1 MFTKQYNFINIDNIN
16 HYMSFKFKQEIQL
29 HTHRFLGHT
38 LTDTVEIAAKTKRIL
53 SPFSK
58 KPIKLKVDYENRLF
72 CQHIKL
78 GTGL

>member
-1 MFTKQYNFINIDNIN
+1 MY
-16 HYMSFKFKQEIQL
+16 FKLKQEIQL
-29 HTHRFLGHT
+29 HAHRFLWRT
-38 LTDTVEIAAKTKRIL
+38 LSDTVVIAAQTKSNL

-78 GTGL
+78 